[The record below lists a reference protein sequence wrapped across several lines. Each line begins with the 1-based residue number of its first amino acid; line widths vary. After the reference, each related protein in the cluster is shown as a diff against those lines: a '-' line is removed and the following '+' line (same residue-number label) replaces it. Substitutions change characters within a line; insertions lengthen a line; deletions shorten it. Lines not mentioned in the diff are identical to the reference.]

1 LTPRR
6 GRRDGEVVSRFPC
19 RAGASRACLERKD
32 SGTRPTLNL
41 PAVGPGPGSNT
52 LTCGRPPQGAP
63 SRDLPR
69 GPHGTYPG
77 RLSDRST
84 ETISAT
90 HYCWYDKGSASIPE
104 RISTRYS
111 SGIHLLM
118 ISLRIMKSHDQPIN
132 RSVLNW
138 RTDHANGDFVLGLD
152 DSLAH
157 FRNSFR
163 VNWVG
168 VGLLGWPCSYFRSL
182 CPIGLEVFRE
192 PNPGVS
198 YDARRDWEATQS

>member
-1 LTPRR
+1 VPRTQGLRDSPHPRPPRR
-6 GRRDGEVVSRFPC
+6 GARAPIKPSLVAGPRREPPPATCPGDPTGPT
-19 RAGASRACLERKD
+19 RAGS
-32 SGTRPTLNL
+32 PTDQLK
-41 PAVGPGPGSNT
+41 
-52 LTCGRPPQGAP
+52 Q
-63 SRDLPR
+63 
-69 GPHGTYPG
+69 Y
-77 RLSDRST
+77 
-84 ETISAT
+84 SAI

-168 VGLLGWPCSYFRSL
+168 VGPLGWPCSYFRSL

>member
-1 LTPRR
+1 
-6 GRRDGEVVSRFPC
+6 
-19 RAGASRACLERKD
+19 
-32 SGTRPTLNL
+32 
-41 PAVGPGPGSNT
+41 
-52 LTCGRPPQGAP
+52 
-63 SRDLPR
+63 
-69 GPHGTYPG
+69 
-77 RLSDRST
+77 
-84 ETISAT
+84 
-90 HYCWYDKGSASIPE
+90 
-104 RISTRYS
+104 
-111 SGIHLLM
+111 M

-168 VGLLGWPCSYFRSL
+168 VGLLGWSCSHFRSL

-198 YDARRDWEATQS
+198 YDTRMRLGSNTILRERGGTSYEDDKGSASIPERISTRYSSGIHLLGDA